1 MRDGQVPGME
11 ENPVDG
17 ERGVLPRGIEC
28 VADKR
33 VPDVAKV
40 DTNLV
45 GPARKK
51 VTFDQ

>member
-1 MRDGQVPGME
+1 MRDGQAPGME
-11 ENPVDG
+11 EYPVNG
-17 ERGVLPRGIEC
+17 ERGVFPRGIEG
-28 VADKR
+28 VSDKR